1 MSESMTDVP
10 RSSSQRV
17 LFGEDLVQAAHGSR
31 SILVAVDTTEQSLA
45 MLDWAVRQLHQQGDV
60 FHLVHVAKVMASTEE
75 VASGT
80 LTFVQHI
87 RLVPGLHSKICA
99 GVAQVRYRY
108 HDKKFEEAQADIEKV
123 KLWMNE
129 RCATS

>member
-17 LFGEDLVQAAHGSR
+17 LFGEELVQASHGSR

-45 MLDWAVRQLHQQGDV
+45 MLDWAVRQLHQHGDV
-60 FHLVHVAKVMASTEE
+60 FHLVHIAKVMASTEE

-80 LTFVQHI
+80 LPFAGDI
-87 RLVPGLHSKICA
+87 RLKPGLDRNSCA

-108 HDKKFEEAQADIEKV
+108 HDKKIEEAQADIEQV

-129 RCATS
+129 RCASS